1 MAPCTPGARRS
12 RAMASLPNILLLHFL
27 ALALE
32 LVLYGA

>member
-12 RAMASLPNILLLHFL
+12 RAMAGLPSILLLHFL

-32 LVLYGA
+32 LVLYGT